1 MYKLPP
7 VSLDPANVPDP
18 SLDHAVMYCLA
29 PCTTSGSIL
38 QNFEEFERAVKND
51 AQTCILSS
59 PDGVRSSVVSNGICV
74 TGPSQTLKEI
84 IEKLE
89 AFSSTSLPS
98 EHLHAL
104 QNWESL
110 LKKIQKLEQL
120 VSKAESVK
128 KVR

>member
-7 VSLDPANVPDP
+7 LSLDPANVPDP

-29 PCTTSGSIL
+29 PPTSASIP

-51 AQTCILSS
+51 AQSCILS
-59 PDGVRSSVVSNGICV
+59 PPGVVLSSVVSNGICV
-74 TGPSQTLKEI
+74 TGPSQTLREI
-84 IEKLE
+84 IEKLG

-98 EHLHAL
+98 EYLHAL

-120 VSKAESVK
+120 VSNAESAK